1 MSYLQLALAWLND
14 PLNWS
19 GPGGIVALTIEHL
32 TMSVLAVAL
41 AAVVALPV
49 GIGLGHSGRAARV
62 GTATVM
68 TTNVSRALPTF
79 ALLTIFASTGIGFG
93 DRPTVL
99 AAAVFALPV
108 ILATAYSGI
117 RGVDADVRDAA
128 SGMGMSGLRILV
140 QVEIPLAGPMIAA
153 GLRTAAVQVV
163 ATIPLAALVG
173 GGGLGRIVVEGFG
186 TQRYGQ
192 VIAGGAL
199 VATLCLLVEG
209 VLAVGQRV
217 LTPRAVRS
225 LQAG

>member
-1 MSYLQLALAWLND
+1 MRTGV
-14 PLNWS
+14 PF
-19 GPGGIVALTIEHL
+19 GG
-32 TMSVLAVAL
+32 
-41 AAVVALPV
+41 
-49 GIGLGHSGRAARV
+49 SGRAARV

-108 ILATAYSGI
+108 VLATAYSGI
-117 RGVDADVRDAA
+117 RGVDVDVRDAA
-128 SGMGMSGLRILV
+128 RGMGMSGRRVLM

-186 TQRYGQ
+186 TQQYGQ

-199 VATLCLLVEG
+199 VAGLCLVVEG

-225 LQAG
+225 LHAG

>member
-19 GPGGIVALTIEHL
+19 GSGGIVALTIEHL
-32 TMSVLAVAL
+32 TMSALAVAL

-128 SGMGMSGLRILV
+128 HGMGMSGIRVLM

-209 VLAVGQRV
+209 ILAVGQRV

-225 LQAG
+225 LHAG